1 MVLTSSA
8 PRRGFE
14 LSPYV
19 TGFGRYA
26 AKGTMRMNLRMYAP
40 TGGTITRLTA
50 NGKPVRIVTRE
61 HHGREVAIVT
71 MFIKAREQ
79 VRLAAEM
86 TTRAGQPGDPEL
98 RWTPGVRTKRSGV
111 MATSSCAS
119 GQVGGDPAA

>member
-19 TGFGRYA
+19 TGIGRYA
-26 AKGTMRMNLRMYAP
+26 AKGTMRMNLRLYAP

-50 NGKPVRIVTRE
+50 NGRPVRIVTRE
-61 HHGREVAIVT
+61 HHGRQVAIVT

-79 VRLAAEM
+79 VRLAAEIR
-86 TTRAGQPGDPEL
+86 TRAGQSGDPEL
-98 RWTPGVRTKRSGV
+98 RWTPGVRTTTSGV
-111 MATSSCAS
+111 TATSSC
-119 GQVGGDPAA
+119 